1 MSDEPLH
8 MSIRARNQ
16 RLYETLV
23 GMGLHVDAVRSV
35 NEPDS
40 IDYIIVSAGFL
51 PAAMQGVAEKAAVG
65 GVGTAVQRT
74 LVGEVVAPSESRGL
88 NVVDFPAKF

>member
-23 GMGLHVDAVRSV
+23 GMGLHVDAVRSTD
-35 NEPDS
+35 EPDG
-40 IDYIIVSAGFL
+40 IDYIIVSAGLL
-51 PAAMQGVAEKAAVG
+51 PAAQSVPKQAAVG
-65 GVGTAVQRT
+65 GVAGAVQRT
-74 LVGEVVAPSESRGL
+74 LVGEVVAPSESRGH
-88 NVVDFPAKF
+88 NVVNFPAKF